1 MVHMDNSSLTETF
14 TRSYFSPQS
23 YQFRHNCL
31 LSTPFL
37 HNVAFL
43 NIFSN
48 CLILDGTSVSY
59 VNVSNKNTNPP
70 TPSNNHPPLLSH
82 CPK

>member
-43 NIFSN
+43 NHLFKLFDLKWHLCELGQRI
-48 CLILDGTSVSY
+48 
-59 VNVSNKNTNPP
+59 KQE
-70 TPSNNHPPLLSH
+70 H
-82 CPK
+82 